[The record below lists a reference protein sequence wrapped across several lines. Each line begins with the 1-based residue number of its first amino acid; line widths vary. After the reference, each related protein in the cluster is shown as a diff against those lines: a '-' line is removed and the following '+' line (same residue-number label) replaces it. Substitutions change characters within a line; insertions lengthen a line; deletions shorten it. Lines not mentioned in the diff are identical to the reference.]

1 MNFISGLML
10 AFSLLGALDRI
21 FGNKFGLG
29 KEFERGFMLLG
40 TMALSMI
47 GMIVISPFIAQIL
60 SPFFDVFYNTF
71 GIDPSIIPAT
81 FFANDMGGA
90 ALAVEI
96 AENEEIGLFNA
107 LVVSSMMGAT
117 ISFTVP
123 FGLGLVKKELHREM
137 FLGFLCGIVTIPIGC
152 FISGLTLGLSP
163 YALFIDLLP
172 LILFSVIIAVGLIL
186 IPEMCVKVFS
196 ILGVFIKIVITFGLA
211 LGIFRFMTGIEIIKG
226 LAPIEEGGAICLNAA
241 IVISG
246 AFPLIFVLSK
256 LLDKPLKKLGSAI
269 GINNTSAIGLLSTL
283 ASISPTFEIMNDMD
297 KKGTMINSA
306 FAVSAAFTFAGH
318 LAFTMAFDASYIS
331 PMIIGKL
338 ISGFCALILSIVL
351 YKKLSK

>member
-1 MNFISGLML
+1 MKFISVLML

-107 LVVSSMMGAT
+107 LVV
-117 ISFTVP
+117 
-123 FGLGLVKKELHREM
+123 
-137 FLGFLCGIVTIPIGC
+137 
-152 FISGLTLGLSP
+152 
-163 YALFIDLLP
+163 
-172 LILFSVIIAVGLIL
+172 
-186 IPEMCVKVFS
+186 
-196 ILGVFIKIVITFGLA
+196 
-211 LGIFRFMTGIEIIKG
+211 
-226 LAPIEEGGAICLNAA
+226 
-241 IVISG
+241 
-246 AFPLIFVLSK
+246 
-256 LLDKPLKKLGSAI
+256 
-269 GINNTSAIGLLSTL
+269 
-283 ASISPTFEIMNDMD
+283 
-297 KKGTMINSA
+297 
-306 FAVSAAFTFAGH
+306 
-318 LAFTMAFDASYIS
+318 
-331 PMIIGKL
+331 
-338 ISGFCALILSIVL
+338 
-351 YKKLSK
+351 